1 MDEKEFSA
9 SLLKRLH
16 GYFAPAF
23 RTLEA
28 RVAGLQKRLDD
39 LPVPKDGADGVAGQ
53 DGAPGREGADGKD
66 GIDGKD
72 GTPGE
77 RGEKGEPGA
86 PGTAGDIG
94 PTGERGEKGDKGEK
108 GEQGERGEPGKDG
121 EPGPAGLPGQPGAKG
136 LDGAAG
142 RDGEP
147 GRDAAHLEILPG
159 IDQQRSYVRGTYA
172 KHAGGLWRS
181 FETTTGMKGWECI
194 VEGIAHF
201 SIEQQPEN
209 PRKFFM
215 NLATSSGAEQVR
227 EFNLPVVLYRGIF
240 KEGDAYEAG
249 DSVTWGGSTWI
260 ALQDT
265 KSKPDSVDGTWRL
278 AVKKGA
284 PGKDGG
290 PAK

>member
-1 MDEKEFSA
+1 MRPEMKALADGVIEVVKGFVQKAEAALSVRIDAIAKRVDE
-9 SLLKRLH
+9 
-16 GYFAPAF
+16 
-23 RTLEA
+23 
-28 RVAGLQKRLDD
+28 
-39 LPVPKDGADGVAGQ
+39 LPVPKDGADGIAGQ
-53 DGAPGREGADGKD
+53 DGAPGRDGADGKD
-66 GIDGKD
+66 GIDGKN
-72 GTPGE
+72 GAPGE
-77 RGEKGEPGA
+77 RGEKGEPGT
-86 PGTAGDIG
+86 PGAAGDMG
-94 PTGERGEKGDKGEK
+94 PAGERGEKG
-108 GEQGERGEPGKDG
+108 
-121 EPGPAGLPGQPGAKG
+121 
-136 LDGAAG
+136 LDGGAG

-181 FETTTGMKGWECI
+181 FETTTGIKGWECI

-201 SIEQQPEN
+201 SIEQHPEN

-215 NLATSSGAEQVR
+215 ELATSSGVEQVK
-227 EFNLPVVLYRGIF
+227 EFNLPVVLYRGVYR
-240 KEGDAYEAG
+240 EGEPYEAG

-265 KSKPDSVDGTWRL
+265 KSKPDSADGTWKL